1 VARAVSPKSRF
12 IDRGGARR
20 QATVCPCFIDISLDI
35 VSRDHEEPPVVK
47 KRNRHLAMLLLPLLY
62 CFKGPMAMCSCKL
75 LVCFVSC
82 VRCTTANSSVCATF
96 LFGTG
101 PVVQACVVSVVYSW
115 RGGAPRTS
123 SCRLGRTAAMFA
135 KMLASCG
142 NDVGE
147 AEPPAIVCTLLS
159 FVFAFVH
166 VLNICCSV
174 QHALR
179 GIRCMRLASVGG
191 LASFRQ
197 QHIGRRLPCARP
209 PLDSLS
215 DGGPWQGHGRLV
227 WCMVAA
233 AQLARRSPQL
243 APLE

>member
-1 VARAVSPKSRF
+1 
-12 IDRGGARR
+12 
-20 QATVCPCFIDISLDI
+20 
-35 VSRDHEEPPVVK
+35 
-47 KRNRHLAMLLLPLLY
+47 ML
-62 CFKGPMAMCSCKL
+62 CKL
-75 LVCFVSC
+75 LVSFVSC
-82 VRCTTANSSVCATF
+82 VRCTIANSSVCATF
-96 LFGTG
+96 WVGTG

-147 AEPPAIVCTLLS
+147 AEPPVIVCTLPL
-159 FVFAFVH
+159 FAVCLRACAQYLLFCAACVSWHKVH
-166 VLNICCSV
+166 ATCS
-174 QHALR
+174 A
-179 GIRCMRLASVGG
+179 GG

-197 QHIGRRLPCARP
+197 QHIARRLPCARP

-227 WCMVAA
+227 WCTVAA
-233 AQLARRSPQL
+233 VQLARRSPQL
-243 APLE
+243 ATLG